1 MKVKGRAEYLAG
13 MLLSFVILMGWMSG
27 VSGEEVFEKITY
39 KYKVTIKGK
48 KVGWASAVVKKSDKV
63 TWLHIH
69 SKVKTRFAGID
80 VQLSSK
86 TAVKYDTSHRALYF
100 DIHHVN
106 PTADLRVVGKRSGQG
121 YDITRTKDGKTE
133 KLRVEDSAYDRLSV
147 EPALY
152 SDPAGSASKLRILF
166 AGQGKVGKATVSVFS
181 RKKEKFFGRELTVV
195 HYRIK
200 GGFGSVEEWRL
211 ENGALKRSEINTPVG
226 KLTIEPFSSE

>member
-1 MKVKGRAEYLAG
+1 
-13 MLLSFVILMGWMSG
+13 MLLGLVTVVGWMGS
-27 VSGEEVFEKITY
+27 VSGQESFEKTVY
-39 KYKVTIKGK
+39 KYKVTLKGK
-48 KVGWASAVVKKSDKV
+48 KVGWASAVVKKSDKA

-80 VQLSSK
+80 VKMSSK
-86 TAVKYDTSHRALYF
+86 TAVKYDASRRALYF

-106 PTADLRVVGKRSGQG
+106 PTADLRVVGKRSGKG
-121 YDITRTKDGKTE
+121 YDITRTRDGKTE
-133 KLRVEDSAYDRLSV
+133 KMRVEDGTYDRVSV

-152 SDPAGSASKLRILF
+152 SDPAGSVSKLRILF

-181 RKKEKFFGRELTVV
+181 RKKEKFFGQELTVI

-211 ENGALKRSEINTPVG
+211 ENGALKKSEIQTPVG
-226 KLTIEPFSSE
+226 KLNIEPLSSE